1 MSLAVLTA
9 GVTLQTQVLKMDDVS
24 MEQFQ
29 VEHISSSRWI
39 HSQSV
44 TYSMRIQK
52 GMNEPTKYNANIY
65 IHILHIDAEFLC
77 NVDMAIIRKMFKEF
91 YFCFFAE

>member
-1 MSLAVLTA
+1 MPLAVLTA
-9 GVTLQTQVLKMDDVS
+9 GVTLQTQVPKMDDVS

-29 VEHISSSRWI
+29 VEHIPSSRWI

-52 GMNEPTKYNANIY
+52 GMNEPTKYNANI
-65 IHILHIDAEFLC
+65 
-77 NVDMAIIRKMFKEF
+77 
-91 YFCFFAE
+91 